1 MDNIRK
7 IRSWDDRIIDGIALA
22 VSLLVLLVVL
32 YPLLYV
38 LSASFSDPNAITLGK
53 VVLFPVSPTLEGD
66 QRIFEYSKIWL
77 GYRNSLFYTF
87 FGTIINLLVT
97 IPCAYALA
105 RPKLVGKGIFTVLFS
120 ITMFFSGG
128 LIPSYLVVR
137 SLGILNTPW
146 ALLLPGACSMWNV
159 VIARTYF
166 QSSIPYELQEA
177 ACIDGCSNTRTFFS
191 IVLPLSKPILA
202 VLALYYAVG
211 HWNSYFNA
219 LIYLNNDQ
227 LYPLQIFLRNILI
240 LEDMTDMMGAD
251 SETIEML
258 MRRIELKEAMKF
270 GIIVLS
276 SLPMLILYPFLQKYF
291 VKGVMIGAIKG

>member
-53 VVLFPVSPTLEGD
+53 VVLFPVSPTLEGY

>member
-1 MDNIRK
+1 MENIRK

-53 VVLFPVSPTLEGD
+53 VVLFPVSPTLEGY

>member
-1 MDNIRK
+1 MENIRK
-7 IRSWDDRIIDGIALA
+7 IRSWDDRVIDGIALA

-53 VVLFPVSPTLEGD
+53 VVLFPVSPTLEGY

-97 IPCAYALA
+97 MPCAYALA

>member
-1 MDNIRK
+1 MENIRK

-53 VVLFPVSPTLEGD
+53 VVLFPVSPTLEGY

-97 IPCAYALA
+97 MPCAYALA

>member
-1 MDNIRK
+1 MENIRK

-53 VVLFPVSPTLEGD
+53 VVLFPVSPTLEGY

-97 IPCAYALA
+97 MPCAYALA

-251 SETIEML
+251 SETIQML